1 MPMILADVQHATQI
15 RQLLDKGRHI
25 FANFGLE
32 DLPTLLEKD
41 LVLLGEDQGSVW
53 GFIGVRRE
61 ERPPTLP
68 VAAPD
73 RAYLRA
79 FILARGRSPSSDGIQ
94 LMDAALQRLQGGPH
108 PVQLIVYGA
117 ESWLNK
123 PLLANGFGLAERVQF
138 FRLDL
143 RRQRVTVDSASA
155 RAANATPV
163 QLRAMQPTDLDTVAV
178 LDGQTFDPLWH
189 FSAKELWE
197 LLFRSRMQ
205 VAIVDDV
212 IMGYAALSTN
222 GADAQLAR
230 LAVHP
235 QMQGRGIG
243 RLLLLDS
250 IDYAR
255 TAHFS
260 TLSLNTQVSNIHAQ
274 QLYQKVGF
282 RPAGQIDLVLTK
294 IVP

>member
-1 MPMILADVQHATQI
+1 MPMILADVQHATQV

-32 DLPTLLEKD
+32 DLPALLEKD
-41 LVLLGEDQGSVW
+41 VALLGEEQGSAW
-53 GFIGVRRE
+53 GFIGLRRE

-68 VAAPD
+68 VGAPD

-94 LMDAALQRLQGGPH
+94 LMDAALQRLQGGPR

-123 PLLANGFGLAERVQF
+123 PLLANGFVLAERVQF

-143 RRQRVTVDSASA
+143 RRQRQNVDSTSA
-155 RAANATPV
+155 RTIHAAPV
-163 QLRAMQPTDLDTVAV
+163 HLRPMQPTDLDVVAV

-235 QMQGRGIG
+235 QMQGHGIG

-260 TLSLNTQVSNIHAQ
+260 TLSLNTQVSNTHAQ
-274 QLYQKVGF
+274 QLYQKAGF
-282 RPAGQIDLVLTK
+282 RPTGQIDPVLTK
-294 IVP
+294 IVA